1 MAQQHRGPGWDNTS
15 DTAASRGRHM
25 SFNVARN
32 VHMNFNVARC
42 LHMNLN
48 EPGICTWNL
57 MLPGICMWNLMLPVI
72 WTWNL
77 MLPGVN
83 FNVVRHLHTTLK
95 IWRMYLWWSL
105 CTLYL
110 HACQVRVT
118 VGLRSLYTV
127 LVYFECQLLSCVLIC
142 TWNLMLVTRCWH
154 TNFNVAKCLHMKF
167 NVAKNSALLGICT
180 WNLMLLGIGTWNLML
195 LFHLMKTKLIIFS
208 LIFSPSGISG
218 LSL

>member
-48 EPGICTWNL
+48 EPRICTWTLMLPGICTQTSVLPGICTWNL
-57 MLPGICMWNLMLPVI
+57 MLPGICMWNLMLPGI
-72 WTWNL
+72 CTWNL

-127 LVYFECQLLSCVLIC
+127 LVYFEC
-142 TWNLMLVTRCWH
+142 
-154 TNFNVAKCLHMKF
+154 
-167 NVAKNSALLGICT
+167 
-180 WNLMLLGIGTWNLML
+180 
-195 LFHLMKTKLIIFS
+195 
-208 LIFSPSGISG
+208 
-218 LSL
+218 